1 MAEEKILNTRIV
13 LKNDSL
19 ANWNSSK
26 IVLKKGEIALAA
38 VESVTEGN
46 YNVPTYLMKVGDG
59 VSAFTDL
66 KWVAAAAADVYAW
79 AKLENPTIDQLP
91 GNLKTAI
98 TNLQSAVGSGGSV
111 AESIQ
116 AAIGALELEDTAVAN
131 QFVTAVSQENGK
143 IAVTRAALTAANIP
157 VLGIEKINGLQ
168 AILDE
173 KATVAALNDYKTS
186 NNAAVKANA
195 DAIAAI
201 TDGETIDSFADV
213 ETALAGKQAAGDYAT
228 RTEAQGY
235 ADAKDTAIAA
245 AKKAGDDAAAAAK
258 AAQNAADAAQDSV
271 DALSG
276 QVGTVGNLTTT
287 NKTVVGAI
295 NEVKTAVATSQS
307 ASEITLDTTTT
318 TSGAL
323 KSYTI
328 KQGGST
334 VGVIDIPKDMVV
346 QSGEVVVNPTGQP
359 AGTYIKLTLAN
370 AANDVIYINV
380 GTLVDI
386 YTAAAAAP
394 QVQIAIN
401 PSTREISA
409 TIVAESIG
417 TDELADN
424 AITTAKVADGNIT
437 KAKLATDVQASL
449 TKADNAAT
457 AAALTDEVDRAKAA
471 EAEALTSAKAYTD
484 TVSATATTTAK
495 SYADGL
501 IDALDSSVAAT
512 AGSVLTGITMTNGK
526 IIGKTEKALAAIA
539 TTGSTDDLVQGANT
553 LIFDCGT
560 ASTVI

>member
-19 ANWNSSK
+19 ANWNSSN

-38 VESVTEGN
+38 VESATDGS

-59 VSAFTDL
+59 VSTFADL

-98 TNLQSAVGSGGSV
+98 TNLQNAVGSGGSV

-116 AAIGALELEDTAVAN
+116 AAINALEVEDSAVEN
-131 QFVTAVSQENGK
+131 QFVTAVSQANGK
-143 IAVTRAALTAANIP
+143 ITVTRAALTAANIP
-157 VLGIEKINGLQ
+157 VLGIDKINGLQ
-168 AILDE
+168 AVLDE
-173 KATVAALNDYKTS
+173 KATTAALNAYKTS
-186 NNAAVKANA
+186 NDTAVKANA
-195 DAIAAI
+195 AAISAI
-201 TDGETIDSFADV
+201 TDGETIDSFKDV
-213 ETALAGKQAAGDYAT
+213 ETALADKQAVGDYAT
-228 RTEAQGY
+228 KTEAQGY
-235 ADAKDTAIAA
+235 ADAKDSAIAA
-245 AKKAGDDAAAAAK
+245 AKKAGDDAASAAA
-258 AAQNAADAAQDSV
+258 AAQAAADAAQDDV
-271 DALSG
+271 DTLNG
-276 QVGTVGNLTTT
+276 QVGTVNNLATTS
-287 NKTVVGAI
+287 KTVVGAI
-295 NEVKTAVATSQS
+295 NEVKTAVATAQS
-307 ASEITLDTTTT
+307 AGEVSLDTTTT

-328 KQGGST
+328 KQGGTT

-386 YTAAAAAP
+386 YTAAASAA

-401 PSTREISA
+401 STTREISA
-409 TIVAESIG
+409 SIVAGSIG
-417 TDELADN
+417 TTELAN
-424 AITTAKVADGNIT
+424 SAITTAKVADGNIT
-437 KAKLATDVQASL
+437 KAKLATDVQTSL

-457 AAALTDEVDRAKAA
+457 ATALADEIDRAKAA
-471 EAEALTSAKAYTD
+471 EAQALADAKAYAD
-484 TVSATATTTAK
+484 TVSTTATTAAK

-501 IDALDSSVAAT
+501 IDALDSSASAT
-512 AGSVLTGITMTNGK
+512 SGSVLTGITMTNGK
-526 IIGKTEKALAAIA
+526 ITGKTEKALAAIA
-539 TTGSTDDLVQGANT
+539 TTGSTDDLVQGSNT